1 MNFYPSRFSYLIII
15 CAACFCMVRPAAA
28 ADSASAQTSLCVLP
42 VNAIGVSENDA
53 MLISGELARKLSQN
67 ERLTIADK
75 TKAAQALKET
85 KPDASSE
92 CAGAECICSVGEK
105 CRSSFAM
112 SSSIGKVGT
121 LFTYSIAL
129 YSVKEKKRILL
140 RDYQYKG
147 SIEDFYSDVPHRIAD
162 DILALLFPSP
172 KAAETAPVVIRA
184 PARETPI
191 VLDTT
196 AHLPEEPGSE
206 QQKAEEQ
213 ASNCGIAAGPT
224 ISIMARVALGTI
236 KSDQSQW
243 GASMWY
249 VHPTSPHSQ
258 ARIKLGF
265 PLSGNDS
272 VNKSINLKYPDLYV
286 SLEHE
291 WGFRY
296 FGIGMGLAVMQ
307 MRAFTLLV
315 PYSQFWD
322 PGPPGRWITD
332 YSPVHFNEQ
341 YCINWVLTV
350 RGGKP
355 NAGFMGKISWPTPVN
370 QDMTW
375 VENSFLEYSAFGIF
389 GSEKFKG
396 GIGVAGMQKYRSSVE
411 IENPYSTTHYT
422 LNNSYC
428 MAPCGKCAMLIGKYS
443 VLCASVDL
451 TGLLF
456 PRTSSGTWWAPSIQ
470 LDYTI
475 SFAPLK
481 GPEVL
486 DGTF

>member
-1 MNFYPSRFSYLIII
+1 MSFYASRFSLLLII
-15 CAACFCMVRPAAA
+15 CAACLCMGRPAAA
-28 ADSASAQTSLCVLP
+28 ADSAFAQVSLCVLP
-42 VNAIGVSENDA
+42 VKAIGVSENEA

-67 ERLTIADK
+67 EQLAIVDK
-75 TKAAQALKET
+75 NKAAQALKDM
-85 KPDASSE
+85 KPDAGSE
-92 CAGAECICSVGEK
+92 CTGAECVCSVGEK
-105 CRSSFAM
+105 CQSSFAM

-121 LFTYSIAL
+121 LFTYSVAL

-147 SIEDFYSDVPHRIAD
+147 SIEDFYSEVPRRIAD

-172 KAAETAPVVIRA
+172 KAAETHLAVTRA
-184 PARETPI
+184 FATETPV
-191 VLDTT
+191 VLDT
-196 AHLPEEPGSE
+196 AAQQPEERVGE
-206 QQKAEEQ
+206 KQKAAEQ
-213 ASNCGIAAGPT
+213 ASNIGIVAGPT
-224 ISIMARVALGTI
+224 IGIMARVALGTI
-236 KSDQSQW
+236 KTDQSQW
-243 GASMWY
+243 GASLWY

-296 FGIGMGLAVMQ
+296 FGIGIGLALMQ
-307 MRAFTLLV
+307 MKAFTMLV

-322 PGPPGRWITD
+322 PGPPGRYVTD
-332 YSPVHFNEQ
+332 YSPVHFSDQ
-341 YCINWVLTV
+341 YCANWVFTL

-355 NAGFMGKISWPTPVN
+355 NMGFMGRISWPTPVN

-375 VENSFLEYSAFGIF
+375 AANSFLEYSALGVFGNNV
-389 GSEKFKG
+389 FKG

-411 IENPYSTTHYT
+411 TENIYSTTHYT

-428 MAPCGKCAMLIGKYS
+428 MAPCGKCAVLIGKQS

-451 TGLLF
+451 TGILF
-456 PRTSSGTWWAPSIQ
+456 PRTDSGGWWAPSIQ

-486 DGTF
+486 DGSF

>member
-1 MNFYPSRFSYLIII
+1 MSFYTSRFSYLLII
-15 CAACFCMVRPAAA
+15 CAACFCMVRPATA
-28 ADSASAQTSLCVLP
+28 ADTSSAQASLCVLP
-42 VNAIGVSENDA
+42 VKAIGVSENEA

-67 ERLTIADK
+67 ERLAIVDK
-75 TKAAQALKET
+75 NKTAQALKDT
-85 KPDASSE
+85 RPDASGE
-92 CAGAECICSVGEK
+92 CAGAECVCSVGEK
-105 CRSSFAM
+105 CQSSFAM

-121 LFTYSIAL
+121 LFTYSVAL
-129 YSVKEKKRILL
+129 YSVKQKKRILL

-147 SIEDFYSDVPHRIAD
+147 SIEDFYSEVPRRIAD
-162 DILALLFPSP
+162 DILALLFPSS
-172 KAAETAPVVIRA
+172 KATETPPVVTAA
-184 PARETPI
+184 PASETPV

-196 AHLPEEPGSE
+196 TQQPEERSSE
-206 QQKAEEQ
+206 KQKAAEQ
-213 ASNCGIAAGPT
+213 TSNNGIVAGPT
-224 ISIMARVALGTI
+224 IGIMARIALGTI
-236 KSDQSQW
+236 KTDQSQW
-243 GASMWY
+243 GASLWY

-272 VNKSINLKYPDLYV
+272 VNRSINLKYPDQYV
-286 SLEHE
+286 SFEHE

-296 FGIGMGLAVMQ
+296 FGVGAGIAMMH
-307 MRAFTLLV
+307 MNAFIKMV

-322 PGPPGRWITD
+322 PTLLKYITD
-332 YSPVHFNEQ
+332 YSPVHFSEQ
-341 YCINWVLTV
+341 YCANWIVTLRV
-350 RGGKP
+350 GKP
-355 NAGFMGKISWPTPVN
+355 NAGFKGRISWPTPFN

-375 VENSFLEYSAFGIF
+375 VENSFLEYSALGVFGNNV
-389 GSEKFKG
+389 FKG

-411 IENPYSTTHYT
+411 TENTYSDTRYT

-428 MAPCGKCAMLIGKYS
+428 MAPCGKCAMLIGKQS

-456 PRTSSGTWWAPSIQ
+456 PRTGSGSWWAPSIQ

-486 DGTF
+486 DGSF